1 MRLVQ
6 SVAPVLCVVT
16 LLAGC
21 KSLGFGGRSMEAR
34 LAPQNDSGESGTAS
48 LTKQGD
54 TQTKVVLSV
63 AGAPAGVSQPVHI
76 HKGTCAKLD
85 PKPAF
90 PLSPLVNGKSETVV
104 NASLD
109 ELGKGGYAING
120 HKSAQQ
126 VSTYVF
132 CGDLGKK

>member
-85 PKPAF
+85 PNPAMR
-90 PLSPLVNGKSETVV
+90 PSTSSARAVTPSTVTNLRSRYRRTSSAVTSERSDGALVVV
-104 NASLD
+104 
-109 ELGKGGYAING
+109 
-120 HKSAQQ
+120 
-126 VSTYVF
+126 T
-132 CGDLGKK
+132 